1 MMIGGIIVVAGLSV
15 EVVVT
20 KIQKW
25 KRSETQV
32 RFANFL
38 SSGFTSMALINPPE
52 RKLAKCTSVSTGL
65 AGCVI

>member
-1 MMIGGIIVVAGLSV
+1 MIGGIIVVAGLSV

>member
-1 MMIGGIIVVAGLSV
+1 MIGGIIVVAGLSV

-52 RKLAKCTSVSTGL
+52 RKLAKCTSVH
-65 AGCVI
+65 